1 MARSARL
8 DGTGKRDTLQ
18 GSQLKKGQRMTSRLL
33 LIPLLLL
40 LVACPAMSDSSPGAK
55 KASTLRLEATVV
67 FVSLDGGFYGL
78 VSTDGHRFDPV
89 NLPAP
94 MRQNGLKVLVKAR
107 LLPPSAGTHM
117 WGRRIEISS
126 IRQR

>member
-1 MARSARL
+1 MRA
-8 DGTGKRDTLQ
+8 
-18 GSQLKKGQRMTSRLL
+18 RLL

-40 LVACPAMSDSSPGAK
+40 LVACPAMSDSSPGVK
-55 KASTLRLEATVV
+55 KAVALQLEATVV
-67 FVSLDGGFYGL
+67 FVSVDGGFYGL

-89 NLPAP
+89 NLPAS

-117 WGRRIEISS
+117 WGRRIKIIS
-126 IRQR
+126 IQQR